1 MQQFVILRVHIP
13 HTHAFE
19 NVQKTFSP
27 FFFSLHKL
35 SVASSAVNL
44 FVFAIYLST
53 LFVLFYV
60 CVLSLCMYLFVI
72 YGFMFWG
79 NLSRASCFDS
89 YNFRVFFFSFL
100 YKKFLQSSGGGNLN
114 WASYR
119 SSRGKQNQGDG
130 RRGGAHHWCQ
140 VLLSG
145 ESASQQQEQQLFQH
159 EPQIHGLEQRGEGT
173 RSLIDSVR
181 VGGTWWGRG
190 HSEKKCITNVQP
202 NHRLRTRQRA
212 NLEEKKN

>member
-1 MQQFVILRVHIP
+1 
-13 HTHAFE
+13 
-19 NVQKTFSP
+19 
-27 FFFSLHKL
+27 
-35 SVASSAVNL
+35 
-44 FVFAIYLST
+44 
-53 LFVLFYV
+53 
-60 CVLSLCMYLFVI
+60 MYLFVI

-89 YNFRVFFFSFL
+89 YNFRVFFFLFSVQ
-100 YKKFLQSSGGGNLN
+100 KTLQSSGKGNLN

-130 RRGGAHHWCQ
+130 HRGGAHHWRQ

-190 HSEKKCITNVQP
+190 HSEKKMFYKCSTKAP
-202 NHRLRTRQRA
+202 LKDKTKGKLGRKK
-212 NLEEKKN
+212 NLEGQ